1 MEKKDNKYTLKVK
14 GKEVEVNEE
23 IYRAYIRP
31 VQAEQRKKRRAWKC
45 RVLSKSGN
53 YYVRCTKKCETCPY
67 YLAGNSALGN
77 VTSLD
82 RLVDCE
88 VEIEDKN
95 SDFEADYIE
104 KETTK
109 EEYAELHK
117 AIRQLTPRQQEMVK
131 LVYFEGK
138 TQEEVAN
145 LLGIDGSSVRHAM
158 QRIYATLRKNLE
170 KKLKNFYLDR
180 HVFKTRVLVKVKG
193 DDDNSFKGGTRFENH
208 KRKL

>member
-1 MEKKDNKYTLKVK
+1 MEKKDKKYTLKVK

-31 VQAEQRKKRRAWKC
+31 VQAEQRQKRRVWKC

-104 KETTK
+104 QQTIK

-117 AIRQLTPRQQEMVK
+117 VIRQINSRQQEIGKMI
-131 LVYFEGK
+131 YFEGK
-138 TQEEVAN
+138 TQKEVAKGFG
-145 LLGIDGSSVRHAM
+145 LTQAPGSLPLPNSLVH
-158 QRIYATLRKNLE
+158 LKFL
-170 KKLKNFYLDR
+170 LKN
-180 HVFKTRVLVKVKG
+180 
-193 DDDNSFKGGTRFENH
+193 
-208 KRKL
+208 

>member
-1 MEKKDNKYTLKVK
+1 MEKKDKKYTLKVK

-31 VQAEQRKKRRAWKC
+31 VQAEQRQKRRVWKC

-82 RLVDCE
+82 RLVNYE
-88 VEIEDKN
+88 VEIEDKDL
-95 SDFEADYIE
+95 DFEADYIE
-104 KETTK
+104 QETTK

-117 AIRQLTPRQQEMVK
+117 AIRQLTPRQQEIVK
-131 LVYFEGK
+131 MIYFEGK
-138 TQEEVAN
+138 TQKEVAKV
-145 LLGIDGSSVRHAM
+145 LGITQGAVSLALAKSIA
-158 QRIYATLRKNLE
+158 QLKFLI
-170 KKLKNFYLDR
+170 KK
-180 HVFKTRVLVKVKG
+180 
-193 DDDNSFKGGTRFENH
+193 
-208 KRKL
+208 

>member
-31 VQAEQRKKRRAWKC
+31 VQAEQRQKRRAWKC

-82 RLVDCE
+82 RLVNCE
-88 VEIEDKN
+88 VEIEDKD

-104 KETTK
+104 QETTK

-117 AIRQLTPRQQEMVK
+117 VIRQLTSRQQEIVK
-131 LVYFEGK
+131 MIYFEGK
-138 TQEEVAN
+138 TQKEVAKV
-145 LLGIDGSSVRHAM
+145 LGITQGAVSLALAKSIA
-158 QRIYATLRKNLE
+158 QLKFLI
-170 KKLKNFYLDR
+170 KK
-180 HVFKTRVLVKVKG
+180 
-193 DDDNSFKGGTRFENH
+193 
-208 KRKL
+208 

>member
-1 MEKKDNKYTLKVK
+1 MEKKDKKYTLKVK

-31 VQAEQRKKRRAWKC
+31 VQAEQRQKRRVWKC

-104 KETTK
+104 QQTIK

-117 AIRQLTPRQQEMVK
+117 VIRQLTSRQQEIVK
-131 LVYFEGK
+131 MIYFEGK
-138 TQEEVAN
+138 TQKEVAKV
-145 LLGIDGSSVRHAM
+145 LGITQGAVSLALAKSIA
-158 QRIYATLRKNLE
+158 QLKFLI
-170 KKLKNFYLDR
+170 KK
-180 HVFKTRVLVKVKG
+180 
-193 DDDNSFKGGTRFENH
+193 
-208 KRKL
+208 

>member
-1 MEKKDNKYTLKVK
+1 MEKKDKKYTLKIK
-14 GKEVEVNEE
+14 CKEVEVSEE

-31 VQAEQRKKRRAWKC
+31 VQAEQRQKRRIWKC

-95 SDFEADYIE
+95 SDIESDYIE
-104 KETTK
+104 QETTK

-138 TQEEVAN
+138 TQEEVAKKY
-145 LLGIDGSSVRHAM
+145 GVDKSAVSHAM
-158 QRIYATLRKNLE
+158 QRIYATL
-170 KKLKNFYLDR
+170 KKFLATN
-180 HVFKTRVLVKVKG
+180 
-193 DDDNSFKGGTRFENH
+193 
-208 KRKL
+208 

>member
-31 VQAEQRKKRRAWKC
+31 VQAEQRQKRRAWKC

-82 RLVDCE
+82 RLVNCE
-88 VEIEDKN
+88 VEIEDKDL
-95 SDFEADYIE
+95 DFEEDYIE
-104 KETTK
+104 QETTK

-117 AIRQLTPRQQEMVK
+117 AIRQLTPRQQEIVK
-131 LVYFEGK
+131 MIYFEGK
-138 TQEEVAN
+138 TQKEVAKV
-145 LLGIDGSSVRHAM
+145 LGITQGAVSLALAKSIA
-158 QRIYATLRKNLE
+158 QLKFLI
-170 KKLKNFYLDR
+170 KK
-180 HVFKTRVLVKVKG
+180 
-193 DDDNSFKGGTRFENH
+193 
-208 KRKL
+208 